1 MTPASAPS
9 PALPKPAA
17 KERNMTRSPAD
28 GPSPESGSPDGS
40 STAGS
45 STAGAAPRRRRPTPL
60 RISTMIS
67 RALIAAVLVLQ
78 VYPFLW
84 LLQTS
89 LRDRQDFA
97 ASNPFS
103 LPTQLT
109 LDNFARAIEQGD
121 LLRNIL
127 NSLLITGGA
136 CLLLVACGMA
146 GAYAIAVL
154 GFRFSGLVKGLFL
167 LGIVVP
173 VQVALVPLFV
183 DYSRLGIL
191 DTRAAVIIPLAG
203 FALPMALYLFL
214 SFYSYIPREMY
225 EAATLDGAG
234 PYRVFARITLPMSW
248 NTVVTVVMVNAI
260 FIWNDFI
267 FANTFLLSEELKTIP
282 LGLQN
287 YIGAMGNTD
296 WTATFAAVSITV
308 TPLLLVFLVLNR
320 AMIYGL
326 ESGASKG

>member
-1 MTPASAPS
+1 MSPATAPTPAAPCTTERTTTMTS
-9 PALPKPAA
+9 PP
-17 KERNMTRSPAD
+17 TRSGGGPA
-28 GPSPESGSPDGS
+28 
-40 STAGS
+40 
-45 STAGAAPRRRRPTPL
+45 AAPRPGSRDRRRPAPL
-60 RISTMIS
+60 RISQVIS
-67 RALIAAVLVLQ
+67 RVLIAAVLVVQ

-89 LRDRQDFA
+89 LRDRDDFA
-97 ASNPFS
+97 SANPFS

-109 LDNFARAIEQGD
+109 TDNFVRAFEQGH
-121 LLRNIL
+121 LLRSIA
-127 NSLLITGGA
+127 NSLIITGGA
-136 CLLLVACGMA
+136 CLLLVVCGMA

-154 GFRFSGLVKGLFL
+154 GFRFSGLVRGLFL

-173 VQVALVPLFV
+173 VQVALVPLFI
-183 DYSRLGIL
+183 DYSRIGML
-191 DTRAAVIIPLAG
+191 DTHLSVMIPLAG

-214 SFYSYIPREMY
+214 SFYSYIPRELY

-234 PYRVFARITLPMSW
+234 PYRIFVRITLPMSW

-260 FIWNDFI
+260 FIWNDFV
-267 FANTFLLSEELKTIP
+267 FANTFILSEKLKTIP
-282 LGLQN
+282 LGLQD

-296 WTATFAAVSITV
+296 WTATFAAVSVTV

>member
-1 MTPASAPS
+1 MTS
-9 PALPKPAA
+9 PP
-17 KERNMTRSPAD
+17 TRSGGGPA
-28 GPSPESGSPDGS
+28 
-40 STAGS
+40 
-45 STAGAAPRRRRPTPL
+45 AAPRPGSRDRRRPAPL
-60 RISTMIS
+60 RISQVIS
-67 RALIAAVLVLQ
+67 RVLIAAVLVVQ

-89 LRDRQDFA
+89 LRDRDDFA
-97 ASNPFS
+97 SANPFS

-109 LDNFARAIEQGD
+109 TDNFVRAFEQGH
-121 LLRNIL
+121 LLRSIA
-127 NSLLITGGA
+127 NSLIITGGA
-136 CLLLVACGMA
+136 CLLLVVCGMA

-154 GFRFSGLVKGLFL
+154 GFRFSGLVRGLFL

-173 VQVALVPLFV
+173 VQVALVPLFI
-183 DYSRLGIL
+183 DYSRIGML
-191 DTRAAVIIPLAG
+191 DTHLSVMIPLAG

-214 SFYSYIPREMY
+214 SFYSYIPRELY

-234 PYRVFARITLPMSW
+234 PYRIFVRITLPMSW

-260 FIWNDFI
+260 FIWNDFV
-267 FANTFLLSEELKTIP
+267 FANTFILSEKLKTIP
-282 LGLQN
+282 LGLQD

-296 WTATFAAVSITV
+296 WTATFAAVSVTV

>member
-1 MTPASAPS
+1 MTSAPLAPPVPAREAATPAPGRR
-9 PALPKPAA
+9 P
-17 KERNMTRSPAD
+17 
-28 GPSPESGSPDGS
+28 
-40 STAGS
+40 
-45 STAGAAPRRRRPTPL
+45 APRRRRERPTGL
-60 RISTMIS
+60 RISRIVS
-67 RALIAAVLVLQ
+67 RVLIAAVLVMQ

-89 LRDRQDFA
+89 LRDREDFA

-103 LPTQLT
+103 IPTQLT
-109 LDNFARAIEQGD
+109 LDNFSRAFEQGH
-121 LLRNIL
+121 LLRSIL
-127 NSLLITGGA
+127 NSLIITGGA
-136 CLLLVACGMA
+136 CLLLVVCGMA

-154 GFRFSGLVKGLFL
+154 GFRFSGLVRGLFL

-173 VQVALVPLFV
+173 VQVALVPLFI
-183 DYSRLGIL
+183 DYSRIGML
-191 DTRAAVIIPLAG
+191 DTHLSVMIPLAG

-214 SFYSYIPREMY
+214 SFYSYIPRELY

-234 PYRVFARITLPMSW
+234 PYRIFARITLPMSW

-260 FIWNDFI
+260 FIWNDFV
-267 FANTFLLSEELKTIP
+267 FANTFILSEELKTIP
-282 LGLQN
+282 LGLQD
-287 YIGAMGNTD
+287 YVGAMGNTD

>member
-1 MTPASAPS
+1 MTHVTAPAPTTE
-9 PALPKPAA
+9 PDPAA
-17 KERNMTRSPAD
+17 KERTMTVTSSPALAD
-28 GPSPESGSPDGS
+28 APSARGPRATGRS
-40 STAGS
+40 
-45 STAGAAPRRRRPTPL
+45 RRRPTPL
-60 RISTMIS
+60 RISRIIS
-67 RALIAAVLVLQ
+67 RVLLAAVLVLQ

-89 LRDRQDFA
+89 LRDREDFA
-97 ASNPFS
+97 SANPFS
-103 LPTQLT
+103 IPSQLT
-109 LDNFARAIEQGD
+109 LDNFVRAFEQGH
-121 LLRNIL
+121 LLRSIA
-127 NSLLITGGA
+127 NSLVITAGA
-136 CLLLVACGMA
+136 CLLLVVCGMA

-154 GFRFSGLVKGLFL
+154 GFRFSGLVRGLFL

-173 VQVALVPLFV
+173 VQVALVPLFI
-183 DYSRLGIL
+183 DYSRIGML
-191 DTRAAVIIPLAG
+191 DTHLAVMIPLAG

-214 SFYSYIPREMY
+214 SFYSYIPRELY

-234 PYRVFARITLPMSW
+234 PYRIFLRITLPMSW

-260 FIWNDFI
+260 FIWNDFV
-267 FANTFLLSEELKTIP
+267 FANTFILSEELKTIP
-282 LGLQN
+282 LGLQD

-296 WTATFAAVSITV
+296 WTATFAAVSVTV

>member
-1 MTPASAPS
+1 MSETLSETSSLAPVGASPNRS
-9 PALPKPAA
+9 PRARGRRRQRPAA
-17 KERNMTRSPAD
+17 
-28 GPSPESGSPDGS
+28 
-40 STAGS
+40 
-45 STAGAAPRRRRPTPL
+45 L
-60 RISTMIS
+60 RISRVVS
-67 RALIAAVLVLQ
+67 RVLIAAVLVIQ
-78 VYPFLW
+78 VYPFFW

-89 LRDRQDFA
+89 LRDREDFA
-97 ASNPFS
+97 SSHPFS
-103 LPTQLT
+103 LTTDLT
-109 LDNFARAIEQGD
+109 LDNFIRAFEQGH
-121 LLRNIL
+121 LLRSIL

-136 CLLLVACGMA
+136 CLLLVVCGMA

-154 GFRFSGLVKGLFL
+154 GFRASGLVRGLFM

-173 VQVALVPLFV
+173 VQVALVPLFI
-183 DYSRLGIL
+183 DYSRLGML
-191 DTRAAVIIPLAG
+191 DTHLAVIIPLAG

-214 SFYSYIPREMY
+214 SFYSYIPRELY

-234 PYRVFARITLPMSW
+234 PYRIFARITLPMSW

-260 FIWNDFI
+260 FIWNDFV
-267 FANTFLLSEELKTIP
+267 FANTFILSEELKTIP
-282 LGLQN
+282 LGLQD

-308 TPLLLVFLVLNR
+308 TPLLLVFFVLNR

>member
-1 MTPASAPS
+1 MTVLAPTDPS
-9 PALPKPAA
+9 REGQTMTDTATDAA
-17 KERNMTRSPAD
+17 P
-28 GPSPESGSPDGS
+28 GPR
-40 STAGS
+40 
-45 STAGAAPRRRRPTPL
+45 APRRGRPGSRRPSRL
-60 RISTMIS
+60 RISQVVS
-67 RALIAAVLVLQ
+67 RVLIVCVLILQ

-103 LPTQLT
+103 IPTELT
-109 LDNFARAIEQGD
+109 LENFARAFEQGT

-127 NSLLITGGA
+127 NSLIITGGA
-136 CLLLVACGMA
+136 CALLVVCGMA
-146 GAYAIAVL
+146 GAYAIQVL
-154 GFRFSGLVKGLFL
+154 GFRGSNLVRGLFL

-173 VQVALVPLFV
+173 VQVALVPLFI
-183 DYSRLGIL
+183 DYSRIGLL
-191 DTRAAVIIPLAG
+191 DTYVAVMIPLAG
-203 FALPMALYLFL
+203 FALPMAMFLFL
-214 SFYSYIPREMY
+214 SFFSYIPRELY
-225 EAATLDGAG
+225 EAASIDGAG
-234 PYRVFARITLPMSW
+234 PYRIFLRITMPMSL

-267 FANTFLLSEELKTIP
+267 FANTFILSEELKTIP

>member
-1 MTPASAPS
+1 MTSAPLAPPVPAREAATPAPGRRP
-9 PALPKPAA
+9 PA
-17 KERNMTRSPAD
+17 
-28 GPSPESGSPDGS
+28 
-40 STAGS
+40 
-45 STAGAAPRRRRPTPL
+45 RRRRERPTGL
-60 RISTMIS
+60 RISRIVS
-67 RALIAAVLVLQ
+67 RVLIAAVLVMQ

-89 LRDRQDFA
+89 LRDREDFA

-103 LPTQLT
+103 IPTHLT
-109 LDNFARAIEQGD
+109 LDNFSRAFEQGH
-121 LLRNIL
+121 LLRSIL
-127 NSLLITGGA
+127 NSLIITGGA
-136 CLLLVACGMA
+136 CLLLVVCGMA

-154 GFRFSGLVKGLFL
+154 GFRFSGLVRGLFL

-173 VQVALVPLFV
+173 VQVALVPLFI
-183 DYSRLGIL
+183 DYSRIGML
-191 DTRAAVIIPLAG
+191 DTHLSVMIPLAG

-214 SFYSYIPREMY
+214 SFYSYIPRELY

-234 PYRVFARITLPMSW
+234 PYRIFARITLPMSW

-260 FIWNDFI
+260 FIWNDFV
-267 FANTFLLSEELKTIP
+267 FANTFILSEELKTIP
-282 LGLQN
+282 LGLQD
-287 YIGAMGNTD
+287 YVGAMGNTD

>member
-1 MTPASAPS
+1 MTSAPLAPPV
-9 PALPKPAA
+9 PAR
-17 KERNMTRSPAD
+17 E
-28 GPSPESGSPDGS
+28 
-40 STAGS
+40 
-45 STAGAAPRRRRPTPL
+45 AAPPAPGRRPPARRRRERPTGL
-60 RISTMIS
+60 RISRIVS
-67 RALIAAVLVLQ
+67 RVLIAAVLVMQ

-89 LRDRQDFA
+89 LRDREDFA

-103 LPTQLT
+103 IPTHLT
-109 LDNFARAIEQGD
+109 LDNFSRAFEQGH
-121 LLRNIL
+121 LLRSIL
-127 NSLLITGGA
+127 NSLIITGGA
-136 CLLLVACGMA
+136 CLLLVVCGMA

-154 GFRFSGLVKGLFL
+154 GFRFSGLVRGLFL

-173 VQVALVPLFV
+173 VQVALVPLFI
-183 DYSRLGIL
+183 DYSRIGML
-191 DTRAAVIIPLAG
+191 DTHLSVMIPLAG

-214 SFYSYIPREMY
+214 SFYSYIPRELY

-234 PYRVFARITLPMSW
+234 PYRIFARITLPMSW

-260 FIWNDFI
+260 FIWNDFV
-267 FANTFLLSEELKTIP
+267 FANTFILSEELKTIP
-282 LGLQN
+282 LGLQD
-287 YIGAMGNTD
+287 YVGAMGNTD